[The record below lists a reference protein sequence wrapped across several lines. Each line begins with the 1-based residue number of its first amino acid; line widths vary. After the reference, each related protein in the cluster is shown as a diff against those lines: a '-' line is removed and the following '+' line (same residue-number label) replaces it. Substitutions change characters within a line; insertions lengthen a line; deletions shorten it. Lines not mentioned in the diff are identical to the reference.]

1 MSWNFKWVLLYVNC
15 DKISLANTL
24 LFTDQQVEYSCD
36 INSEYVE
43 IWYAVKHDDN
53 EKQGTCNLT
62 QL

>member
-1 MSWNFKWVLLYVNC
+1 MSWNLKWVLLYVNC

-24 LFTDQQVEYSCD
+24 LLVKFSCD

-53 EKQGTCNLT
+53 ETQGTCNLT

>member
-15 DKISLANTL
+15 DKISLANAL
-24 LFTDQQVEYSCD
+24 LFTDQQVKYSCD

-43 IWYAVKHDDN
+43 IWYVKHDDN